1 MINGESMK
9 RSRNMKILKN
19 WSVGYKGTNLEKVYL
34 SGKVYGHPNFEMGAS
49 INTSSIQKIIEDR
62 DFIAAETGSGSQYLI
77 FKDDV
82 SPEFL
87 KNNPDFFERM
97 MEHVNVLQ
105 TQF

>member
-1 MINGESMK
+1 MK
-9 RSRNMKILKN
+9 RGRNMQILKN

-34 SGKVYGHPNFEMGAS
+34 SGKVYGHPNFEMGAI
-49 INTSSIQKIIEDR
+49 INTSSIRKICENL
-62 DFIAAETGSGSQYLI
+62 DFIAVETRSGSQYII

-82 SPEFL
+82 SPEFR

-97 MEHVNVLQ
+97 MEHVNVLR